1 MMVGLLIHLLIM
13 IKLIASDGE
22 KRMRSRRDLS
32 MTYDAEQE
40 PKRTNCGSSSV
51 CRNRLNAPN
60 ECGFLLIRCFHF
72 VSFVIDLHSAVY
84 SAHNRVM
91 SFVIDLHSAVYS
103 AHNLVMSFVID
114 LHSAVYSAHNRVMSF
129 VIDLHSV
136 YSAHNRVKSLF

>member
-1 MMVGLLIHLLIM
+1 MTPNKNQKEQTADPPPYVE
-13 IKLIASDGE
+13 IAL
-22 KRMRSRRDLS
+22 MRQMSAYL
-32 MTYDAEQE
+32 
-40 PKRTNCGSSSV
+40 V
-51 CRNRLNAPN
+51 
-60 ECGFLLIRCFHF
+60 FLLIRCFHF